1 MALTITDFVEQVD
14 GLTVE
19 DISEKNRERI
29 NDALTDLTGGQEG
42 GGSAPPA
49 NSNAVLVSKSLSG
62 RDGYNT
68 ISDAPSGSNG
78 VNDPPT
84 VSSGDTIFVEP
95 ATYEERVTVSTDGVT
110 IRSTQGPGQTTV
122 NAGPTHGSTEDTSD
136 PADRNTGAVF
146 TVDAAD
152 VTIDGFEIT
161 NPDGLIGV
169 KISSGADGTA
179 VLNNEIRDLGPT
191 ERLGVSGIATDPD
204 SFDRIRIIGN
214 TIENLRQEFG
224 EASQFRP
231 TVNGILFDAGGSSDT
246 LTDTVVRNNTISGL
260 RSDYAPLGIV
270 LQQQL
275 TNVTVE
281 GNELSDIV
289 ADHAVD
295 SNQNDDAQGDFTTFA
310 QGINVAASSTTN
322 VTITGNVIE
331 KSVRSRD
338 GFFGEAIKI
347 DGSDVSGLSIN
358 GNDLLS
364 PFALTNAASGTVDAT
379 NNYFNSSS
387 GPNTSTSQN
396 SDPTVDARPSMA
408 SVVLGPADTDPFRT
422 SSITTGGGGA

>member
-1 MALTITDFVEQVD
+1 M
-14 GLTVE
+14 
-19 DISEKNRERI
+19 
-29 NDALTDLTGGQEG
+29 
-42 GGSAPPA
+42 
-49 NSNAVLVSKSLSG
+49 
-62 RDGYNT
+62 
-68 ISDAPSGSNG
+68 
-78 VNDPPT
+78 
-84 VSSGDTIFVEP
+84 
-95 ATYEERVTVSTDGVT
+95 TVSTDGVT

-122 NAGPTHGSTEDTSD
+122 NAGPTHGPTEDTSD

-146 TVDAAD
+146 TVEAAD

-169 KISSGADGTA
+169 KINSGADGTA

-191 ERLGVSGIATDPD
+191 ERLGVASIATDPD
-204 SFDRIRIIGN
+204 SFSRIRIIGN
-214 TIENLRQEFG
+214 TIENLRQEIG

-231 TVNGILFDAGGSSDT
+231 TVNGILFDAGSSSDT
-246 LTDTVVRNNTISGL
+246 LTDTIVRNNSIRNL
-260 RSDYAPLGIV
+260 KSDYAPLGIV

-275 TNVTVE
+275 TNVTIE

-295 SNQNDDAQGDFTTFA
+295 SNPGDDAQGEFTTFA
-310 QGINVAASSTTN
+310 QGINIAASSTTN
-322 VTITGNVIE
+322 VTITGNVVA
-331 KSVRSRD
+331 KDVRSRD

-379 NNYFNSSS
+379 NNYFNSSN

-396 SDPTVDARPSMA
+396 SDPTVDARPKTA

-422 SSITTGGGGA
+422 SSITTGGGGS